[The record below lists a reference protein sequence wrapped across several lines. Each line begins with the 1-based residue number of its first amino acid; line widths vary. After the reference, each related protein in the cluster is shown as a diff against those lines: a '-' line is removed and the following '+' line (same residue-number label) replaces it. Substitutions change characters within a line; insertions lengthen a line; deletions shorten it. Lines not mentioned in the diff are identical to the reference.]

1 MIEKMKFLSITGPKA
16 DIDRVVDTYL
26 SRYEI
31 HLENALSELKTV
43 KDLRPYIET
52 NPYKEKLNIARELA
66 EKIGGQLPEVSE
78 TELPTQEEAAK
89 MVDDLNSRLKELN
102 DKKEELQAQI
112 QTLKRSKDQ
121 VAPFTEL
128 NYSVKEI
135 LGFQFIKFRFG
146 RISREYFDKFN
157 SYVYETI
164 DTVMFKCLEDAEYVW
179 IVYFVPEKLADKI
192 DAIYASM
199 HFERCFLPDEYEGT
213 PMEAEHVLD
222 DRIKALEAEKQE
234 VEGKILQTLDENKK
248 ELAAARTRLE
258 RFSVNFDV
266 RKMAA
271 CMENEEQEDYYILC
285 GWMSEK
291 DTQAFIEET
300 KDDDRITIIVEEG
313 REKFFG
319 DPPTKLQNPKFF
331 KPFEMFIRMY
341 GLLSH
346 DEMDP
351 TIFVALTY
359 TFIFGAMFGDV
370 GQGLCLF
377 IGGGLLYKIKK
388 WNLAGIISIAGIFST
403 FFGFMFGS
411 FFGFEGTI
419 IKPMWL
425 SPMHAMMKLPFVG
438 QLNTVFIVAVAFGM
452 ALILL
457 AMVFQIINAKKRGD
471 KENVFFSPHGVA
483 GLVFYGF
490 LVLTIVLYMT
500 GHKTPG
506 NIMMIIFLGIPV
518 IMFLLKEPLGQ
529 LVEGKKPK
537 AEGGVGMFLVQGFF
551 ELFETM
557 LSFFSNTIS
566 FVRIGA
572 FAVSHAAMMEVVLM
586 LGGITDGA
594 GNPNWI
600 IIVLGNIIVCGLEGL
615 VVGIQV
621 LRLEY
626 YEMFSR
632 FYTGSGREFHPY
644 DNHAGKEN

>member
-1 MIEKMKFLSITGPKA
+1 
-16 DIDRVVDTYL
+16 
-26 SRYEI
+26 
-31 HLENALSELKTV
+31 
-43 KDLRPYIET
+43 
-52 NPYKEKLNIARELA
+52 
-66 EKIGGQLPEVSE
+66 
-78 TELPTQEEAAK
+78 
-89 MVDDLNSRLKELN
+89 
-102 DKKEELQAQI
+102 
-112 QTLKRSKDQ
+112 
-121 VAPFTEL
+121 
-128 NYSVKEI
+128 
-135 LGFQFIKFRFG
+135 
-146 RISREYFDKFN
+146 
-157 SYVYETI
+157 
-164 DTVMFKCLEDAEYVW
+164 
-179 IVYFVPEKLADKI
+179 
-192 DAIYASM
+192 
-199 HFERCFLPDEYEGT
+199 
-213 PMEAEHVLD
+213 
-222 DRIKALEAEKQE
+222 
-234 VEGKILQTLDENKK
+234 
-248 ELAAARTRLE
+248 
-258 RFSVNFDV
+258 
-266 RKMAA
+266 
-271 CMENEEQEDYYILC
+271 
-285 GWMSEK
+285 
-291 DTQAFIEET
+291 
-300 KDDDRITIIVEEG
+300 
-313 REKFFG
+313 
-319 DPPTKLQNPKFF
+319 
-331 KPFEMFIRMY
+331 
-341 GLLSH
+341 
-346 DEMDP
+346 
-351 TIFVALTY
+351 
-359 TFIFGAMFGDV
+359 
-370 GQGLCLF
+370 
-377 IGGGLLYKIKK
+377 
-388 WNLAGIISIAGIFST
+388 
-403 FFGFMFGS
+403 
-411 FFGFEGTI
+411 
-419 IKPMWL
+419 MWL

-471 KENVFFSPHGVA
+471 KENLFFSPNGVA

-632 FYTGSGREFHPY
+632 FYKGTGREFKPFDQHK
-644 DNHAGKEN
+644 KEH